1 MKHIQKQ
8 LKCPERRICGVLE
21 QPRSTQRYQPAP
33 KADEP
38 ALVRAMHALVRRHP
52 RRGYRMVC
60 GMLRLAGWRV
70 NRKRVHRLWR
80 KEGFKV
86 PRKSRKRRRL
96 MAGGAGIV
104 GINGIMRRRALYKNH
119 VWGID
124 FVFDRDSSGG
134 SLKWLGVIDEYTRE
148 CLVLEVARTMTAD
161 DVVDLL
167 IGLFKVR
174 GVPRH
179 IRSDNGPEFIA
190 DAIKRLAQV
199 TGIESLYIDP
209 GSPWQNGFTESFNSR
224 FRDELLN
231 TEVFG
236 SLSEAKGLSAWWRSE
251 YNNQRPHSSLNYVP
265 PSVYAATC
273 ATGPDEQPVVAGPE
287 QGPGQGPEQGQSIV
301 PGQPSLATS
310 DQPWPMVQ
318 TDGAGRRAGNRVDG
332 AGDEAPLPLQTSPST
347 PLPLTYAG
355 EREPILKS

>member
-1 MKHIQKQ
+1 VKHIREQ
-8 LKCPERRICGVLE
+8 LKCSERRICVVLE
-21 QPRSTQRYQPAP
+21 QPLSTQRYQPAP

-96 MAGGAGIV
+96 MAGGNGAVGVNGIV
-104 GINGIMRRRALYKNH
+104 RRRALYKNH
-119 VWGID
+119 VLGID

-179 IRSDNGPEFIA
+179 IRSDNGPEFISY
-190 DAIKRLAQV
+190 AIQDWMKEKQIK
-199 TGIESLYIDP
+199 TIYIQP
-209 GSPWQNGFTESFNSR
+209 GSPWENGHIESFHDK
-224 FRDELLN
+224 FRDEHLDR
-231 TEVFG
+231 EIYG
-236 SLSEAKGLSAWWRSE
+236 
-251 YNNQRPHSSLNYVP
+251 
-265 PSVYAATC
+265 
-273 ATGPDEQPVVAGPE
+273 ATGC
-287 QGPGQGPEQGQSIV
+287 
-301 PGQPSLATS
+301 
-310 DQPWPMVQ
+310 
-318 TDGAGRRAGNRVDG
+318 NRG
-332 AGDEAPLPLQTSPST
+332 H
-347 PLPLTYAG
+347 
-355 EREPILKS
+355 I